1 MNKSHTLKKF
11 QKMEQLNICDVLRS
25 ISDDKAL
32 NIFNT
37 IALSNDSATIAI
49 SRLKLTRKQY
59 YSRMSGITSA
69 GLVTRRNGK
78 FFLTSFGRVVYQAHI
93 MIGKAQQ
100 NYWKL
105 KAVDAI
111 ESSYDNALTC
121 EQRDGFI
128 NSIIV
133 DNDLKEILL
142 SGNKSTAENNQ
153 ELIALKQTS
162 YFRQNID
169 W

>member
-1 MNKSHTLKKF
+1 MKKF

-111 ESSYDNALTC
+111 ESSNDALTA
-121 EQRDGFI
+121 EDRDNLI
-128 NSIIV
+128 NSLIM
-133 DNDLKEILL
+133 DNDLKQILL
-142 SGNKSTAENNQ
+142 SGNEIKDNSQ
-153 ELIALKQTS
+153 KLIALQQT
-162 YFRQNID
+162 
-169 W
+169 

>member
-59 YSRMSGITSA
+59 YSRMSAITSA

-111 ESSYDNALTC
+111 ESSNDALTA
-121 EQRDGFI
+121 EDRDYLI
-128 NSIIV
+128 NGLIM
-133 DNDLKEILL
+133 DNDLKQILL
-142 SGNKSTAENNQ
+142 SGNEVKDNSQ
-153 ELIALKQTS
+153 KLIALQQT
-162 YFRQNID
+162 
-169 W
+169 

>member
-111 ESSYDNALTC
+111 ESSNDALTA
-121 EQRDGFI
+121 EDRDNLI
-128 NSIIV
+128 NGLIM
-133 DNDLKEILL
+133 DNDLKQILL
-142 SGNKSTAENNQ
+142 SGNEIKDNSQ
-153 ELIALKQTS
+153 KLIALQQT
-162 YFRQNID
+162 
-169 W
+169 

>member
-37 IALSNDSATIAI
+37 IALSNDSATIAT

-111 ESSYDNALTC
+111 ESSNDALTA
-121 EQRDGFI
+121 EDRDNLI
-128 NSIIV
+128 NGLIM
-133 DNDLKEILL
+133 DNDLKQILL
-142 SGNKSTAENNQ
+142 SGNEIKDNSQ
-153 ELIALKQTS
+153 KLIALQQT
-162 YFRQNID
+162 
-169 W
+169 

>member
-1 MNKSHTLKKF
+1 MKKF

-59 YSRMSGITSA
+59 YSRMSAITSA

-78 FFLTSFGRVVYQAHI
+78 FFLHLV
-93 MIGKAQQ
+93 
-100 NYWKL
+100 
-105 KAVDAI
+105 
-111 ESSYDNALTC
+111 E
-121 EQRDGFI
+121 
-128 NSIIV
+128 
-133 DNDLKEILL
+133 
-142 SGNKSTAENNQ
+142 
-153 ELIALKQTS
+153 
-162 YFRQNID
+162 
-169 W
+169 

>member
-59 YSRMSGITSA
+59 YSRMSAITSA

-111 ESSYDNALTC
+111 ESSNDALTA
-121 EQRDGFI
+121 EDRDYLI
-128 NSIIV
+128 NGLIM
-133 DNDLKEILL
+133 DNDLKQILL
-142 SGNKSTAENNQ
+142 SGNEIKDNSQ
-153 ELIALKQTS
+153 KLIALQQT
-162 YFRQNID
+162 
-169 W
+169 

>member
-1 MNKSHTLKKF
+1 LKKF

-111 ESSYDNALTC
+111 ESSNDALTA
-121 EQRDGFI
+121 EDRDNLI
-128 NSIIV
+128 NGLIM
-133 DNDLKEILL
+133 DNDLKQILL
-142 SGNKSTAENNQ
+142 SGNEIKDNSQ
-153 ELIALKQTS
+153 KLIALQQT
-162 YFRQNID
+162 
-169 W
+169 